1 MNINIFNMSKH
12 KKFWLVQMLPFRYE
26 DRDNYT
32 FVNNYQEICCKKG
45 KEGIFG
51 IGWSDFDELQD
62 IFGDISTVDGSLTDN
77 QKNILREKFTKYD
90 IEFKESNNVSDFYEK
105 AYITFWNKSK
115 EKNAKNQEGSQN
127 IDKDNQGEK
136 DSQDADNEKENAQYI
151 DSVNQEDSQDDD
163 KENVNK
169 GLRKALKNFFEIKN
183 GDVVLARLRNGEYI
197 VGEVINDLK
206 EYRKTDSE
214 RKVLE
219 NHQSQGFG
227 WHCKVQ
233 EFYKISRENVPSD
246 IIGRCS
252 QRNSCTI
259 SSINNDRLKLFILKL
274 LNKENHCPP
283 IILNSNN
290 FASALNA
297 DELEDLVYLY
307 IQEKW
312 DNNLILLPSQCKVNE
327 PRYEFFLKHKNEN
340 EKIITCQVKNKAI
353 VDFGTYKC
361 DKNKYEKIYLFSGW
375 GNYGDDSQKEEY
387 KGKIEEIDKADLWN
401 VLKENIQ
408 YFKMIQ
414 EGYYYKIEEKDE
426 EDIEVEI
433 PSVIGEKNKWSMIK
447 TNEKWKTKSSK
458 FKVVYYNDDGK
469 ITKVDEEHNKI
480 KRSRISKIYF
490 NYGEK
495 ENKGKFFYYHEFRTF
510 IIVDAKDEKEV
521 NEIKDFI
528 KEEIAPIVEK
538 MLKMNKI

>member
-1 MNINIFNMSKH
+1 MDINIFNMSEH
-12 KKFWLVQMLPFRYE
+12 KKFWLVQMLPFRDE
-26 DRDNYT
+26 DRHNYT
-32 FVNNYQEICCKKG
+32 FVNNYQEICCQKG
-45 KEGIFG
+45 NEGIFG

-62 IFGDISTVDGSLTDN
+62 IFDNISTVDGILTNN
-77 QKNILREKFTKYD
+77 QKNILKEKFFEYD
-90 IEFKESNNVSDFYEK
+90 IEFIESNNVSNFYEK
-105 AYITFWNKSK
+105 AYATLWNKSK
-115 EKNAKNQEGSQN
+115 EKNAKNQEGLQN
-127 IDKDNQGEK
+127 IDKYNQDEK
-136 DSQDADNEKENAQYI
+136 DSQNADNG
-151 DSVNQEDSQDDD
+151 NQEDSQDNE
-163 KENVNK
+163 KEDVNK

-214 RKVLE
+214 KKVLE

-274 LNKENHCPP
+274 LNKENQCPP

-312 DNNLILLPSQCKVNE
+312 NNNLILLPSQCKVNE
-327 PRYEFFLKHKNEN
+327 PRYEFFLKHKIEN
-340 EKIITCQVKNKAI
+340 EKIITCQVKNKAM
-353 VDFGTYKC
+353 VDFSIYKC
-361 DKNKYEKIYLFSGW
+361 DIDDNKYEKIYLFSGW
-375 GNYGDDSQKEEY
+375 ENYGDDSQKERY
-387 KGKIEEIDKADLWN
+387 KDRIEEIDKKELWN
-401 VLKENIQ
+401 VLKENMQ

-414 EGYYYKIEEKDE
+414 EGHYYKIEEKNEADVE
-426 EDIEVEI
+426 IEI

-447 TNEKWKTKSSK
+447 TNEKWKTKSLK

-469 ITKVDEEHNKI
+469 ITKVDEIHNKI
-480 KRSRISKIYF
+480 KRSRISKINF

-510 IIVDAKDEKEV
+510 FIVDAKDEKEV
-521 NEIKDFI
+521 NDIKDLI